1 MGNYKKNS
9 ITLGGAVGL
18 GTGVMISAGIFALLG
33 QVAEL
38 SRQWFPLIFIIG
50 SIVTGFSAYSYMK
63 MSQEFPSAGGIGMFL
78 VKAYGKGTIA
88 TAASLMMAISMIINQ
103 SLVAR
108 TFGTYTLQLFESKQ
122 PGFLI
127 PLLGVGLI
135 VFSFIVNISGN
146 TFIQSFTS
154 IASFVKIIGLSVLAL
169 SGLWIVDF
177 ALPSPQSGAVNQDAG
192 TLNLIAAVSLT
203 ILAFK
208 GFTTITNSGA
218 EITKPRKNIGLAIS
232 ISIII
237 SLVIYLLLAW
247 AVLSNLTID
256 EIIKAKDY
264 ALAEAA
270 RPAFGG
276 YGVWFTV
283 ILAIIATITGIIASV
298 FAVSR
303 MLAMLS
309 EMSLIPEANFGL
321 KKSVQ
326 KNTLVLTV
334 VLAIIL
340 TVTLDLTR
348 IASMGAILYLIMDM
362 IVHFGVL
369 KHLRHKVGANPI
381 IVTIAL
387 ILDGVILSAFIL
399 LKIKS
404 DLFVVIVSGIII
416 TLLFV
421 VEKLYLN
428 RKSK

>member
-1 MGNYKKNS
+1 MGKYKKNS
-9 ITLGGAVGL
+9 ITLVGAVGL

-38 SRQWFPLIFIIG
+38 SGQWFPLIFIIG
-50 SIVTGFSAYSYMK
+50 SIVTGFSSYSYIK

-108 TFGTYTLQLFESKQ
+108 TFGTYTLQLFEGKQ
-122 PGFLI
+122 PSWLI

-135 VFSFIVNISGN
+135 VFSFVVNISGN

-154 IASFVKIIGLSVLAL
+154 IASFVKILGLSVLAL

-177 ALPSPQSGAVNQDAG
+177 ALPSQSSAVNQDAG

-232 ISIII
+232 ISIMI
-237 SLVIYLLLAW
+237 SLVIYLLLSW
-247 AVLSNLTID
+247 AVSSNLSID

-270 RPAFGG
+270 RPAFGD
-276 YGVWFTV
+276 YGVWLTV

-309 EMSLIPEANFGL
+309 EMSLIPKAYFGI
-321 KKSVQ
+321 KQSVQ

-362 IVHFGVL
+362 IVHLGVL

-387 ILDGVILSAFIL
+387 VLDGVILSAFIWV
-399 LKIKS
+399 KIKS
-404 DLFVVIVSGIII
+404 DLFVVVVSGIIV

-421 VEKLYLN
+421 VEKVYLN

>member
-326 KNTLVLTV
+326 KNTLLLTV

>member
-1 MGNYKKNS
+1 MGKYKKNS
-9 ITLGGAVGL
+9 ITLVGAVGL

-38 SRQWFPLIFIIG
+38 SGQWFPLIFIIG
-50 SIVTGFSAYSYMK
+50 SIVTGFSSYSYIK

-108 TFGTYTLQLFESKQ
+108 TFGTYTLQLFEGKQ
-122 PGFLI
+122 PSWLI

-135 VFSFIVNISGN
+135 VFSFVVNISGN

-154 IASFVKIIGLSVLAL
+154 IASFVKILGLSVLAL

-177 ALPSPQSGAVNQDAG
+177 ALPSQSSAVNQDAG

-232 ISIII
+232 ISIMI
-237 SLVIYLLLAW
+237 SLVIYLLLSW
-247 AVLSNLTID
+247 AVSSNLSID

-270 RPAFGG
+270 RPAFGD
-276 YGVWFTV
+276 YGVWLTV

-309 EMSLIPEANFGL
+309 EMSLIPKAYFGI
-321 KKSVQ
+321 KQSVQ

-362 IVHFGVL
+362 IVHLGVL

-387 ILDGVILSAFIL
+387 VLDGVILSAFIWV
-399 LKIKS
+399 KIKS
-404 DLFVVIVSGIII
+404 DLFVVIVSGIIV

-421 VEKLYLN
+421 VEKVYLN

>member
-50 SIVTGFSAYSYMK
+50 SIVTGFSAYSYIK

-208 GFTTITNSGA
+208 GFTTITNSGS

>member
-326 KNTLVLTV
+326 KNTLLLTV

-362 IVHFGVL
+362 IVHFGML

-421 VEKLYLN
+421 VEKLYLI

>member
-50 SIVTGFSAYSYMK
+50 SIITGFSAYSYIK

-192 TLNLIAAVSLT
+192 TLNLVAAVSLT

-218 EITKPRKNIGLAIS
+218 EITKPRINIGLAIS

-237 SLVIYLLLAW
+237 SLVIYLLLSW

-404 DLFVVIVSGIII
+404 DLFVVIVSGIIV

-421 VEKLYLN
+421 VEKLYLI

>member
-50 SIVTGFSAYSYMK
+50 SIVTGFSAYSYIK

-237 SLVIYLLLAW
+237 SLVIYLLLAL